1 MTKNLAY
8 TVIVSG
14 IMQPLF
20 TTASN
25 IYIALSSS
33 ALSLNGSILESIEIA
48 DIVPTLP
55 STKYITVSAFARTQS
70 DWIV

>member
-8 TVIVSG
+8 TVVVSG
-14 IMQPLF
+14 IIQPLF

-55 STKYITVSAFARTQS
+55 S
-70 DWIV
+70 